1 MDPLLVHGP
10 QQQRAQDGN
19 PLLAKRGGR
28 SRQAGVGAR
37 VQAVVATHIW
47 PRLVSMI
54 SASTEYRELWRLSAL
69 PQLN

>member
-10 QQQRAQDGN
+10 QQQRAQGGN
-19 PLLAKRGGR
+19 PLLPKRGGR
-28 SRQAGVGAR
+28 SRQAGV
-37 VQAVVATHIW
+37 ATHIG

-54 SASTEYRELWRLSAL
+54 SASTAYREPCVSSAL